1 MGCEI
6 NILRITEYIK
16 EMMRIKEHKDL
27 WIMFVDL
34 KSAFDT
40 VNHRILFEKIETLG
54 INEEVVNTIKWIYR

>member
-16 EMMRIKEHKDL
+16 EMMRTKEHRGL
-27 WIMFVDL
+27 WVMFVDL

-40 VNHRILFEKIETLG
+40 VNHEILFEKMGKLE
-54 INEEVVNTIKWIYR
+54 INEEIVNTIQ